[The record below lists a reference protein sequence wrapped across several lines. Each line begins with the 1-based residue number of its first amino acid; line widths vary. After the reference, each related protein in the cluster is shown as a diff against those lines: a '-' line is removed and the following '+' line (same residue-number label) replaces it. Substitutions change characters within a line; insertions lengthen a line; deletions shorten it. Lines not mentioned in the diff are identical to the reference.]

1 MKDRADYWNQQYINQ
16 TTGWDIGYASP
27 PIMEYFATVKDKTLR
42 ILLPGGGYAWE
53 AEQLWK
59 LGFKNVFLLDFSSK
73 ALCSFRFRVPDF
85 PKQQLLEEDFF
96 QHDSIYDI
104 IVEQTFFSSFEPNL
118 REKYVQ
124 QVNSLLVNGGRLVG
138 LLFNHQFNFEGPPF
152 GGDKEEYLKLFQ
164 PFFDIKTLEVCNNS
178 IKPRAGREL
187 FVQLYKE
194 T

>member
-1 MKDRADYWNQQYINQ
+1 MKDKADYWNQQYVNH

-27 PIMEYFATVKDKTLR
+27 PIMEYFATIKDKTLR
-42 ILLPGGGYAWE
+42 ILIPGGGYSWE

-73 ALCSFRFRVPDF
+73 ALDSFRSRVPGF

-96 QHDSIYDI
+96 KHDSIYDI
-104 IVEQTFFSSFEPNL
+104 IVEQTFFSSFDPSL
-118 REKYVQ
+118 REQYAH
-124 QVNSLLVNGGRLVG
+124 QVNGLLVSGGKLVG
-138 LLFNHQFNFEGPPF
+138 LLFNHQFNFGPPF
-152 GGDKEEYLKLFQ
+152 GGNKEEYLKLFQ
-164 PFFDIKTLEVCNNS
+164 PFFYIKTMEVCNNS

-187 FVQLYKE
+187 FVQLSKE